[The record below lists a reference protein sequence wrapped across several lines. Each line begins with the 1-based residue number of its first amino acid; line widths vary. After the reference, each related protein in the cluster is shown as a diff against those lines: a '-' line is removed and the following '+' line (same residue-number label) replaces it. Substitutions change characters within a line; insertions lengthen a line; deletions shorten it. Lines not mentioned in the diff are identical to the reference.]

1 MTATA
6 SLLVELERA
15 LQHGSREK
23 RTETLRRV
31 TDLFLDRADSFSD
44 QHVAVFDGVLGRLI
58 EEIESKARS
67 ELSRKLA
74 PIGNAPIEVVR
85 RLAHDDDISVA
96 APVLQQSQRLAE
108 TDLVSIAKTKSQ
120 AHLLAI
126 SGRDG
131 IGEAVTDVLV
141 R

>member
-31 TDLFLDRADSFSD
+31 TNLFLDRADSYSD

-67 ELSRKLA
+67 ELSRRLA
-74 PIGNAPIEVVR
+74 PIMRSSSTRSR
-85 RLAHDDDISVA
+85 RMRES
-96 APVLQQSQRLAE
+96 
-108 TDLVSIAKTKSQ
+108 
-120 AHLLAI
+120 
-126 SGRDG
+126 
-131 IGEAVTDVLV
+131 
-141 R
+141 

>member
-44 QHVAVFDGVLGRLI
+44 QLDF
-58 EEIESKARS
+58 ESRAS
-67 ELSRKLA
+67 ES
-74 PIGNAPIEVVR
+74 
-85 RLAHDDDISVA
+85 S
-96 APVLQQSQRLAE
+96 S
-108 TDLVSIAKTKSQ
+108 
-120 AHLLAI
+120 
-126 SGRDG
+126 
-131 IGEAVTDVLV
+131 
-141 R
+141 